1 MKVHTRKII
10 IYPLNIYIDCGGL
23 TVSRHYIGAAKIAKR
38 KIVLG
43 WNVSI
48 ISINNLILRV
58 PGLHGGHRL
67 RQVHQADQ
75 QGGNH
80 PLQHQ
85 RPHHPQVSNDN
96 DVDDDNDN
104 VDNAH
109 AQERVILPL
118 LQNRRHEVS
127 NSSDL
132 LSSDNFI
139 HESTLDKK

>member
-1 MKVHTRKII
+1 MRRTHSI
-10 IYPLNIYIDCGGL
+10 PH
-23 TVSRHYIGAAKIAKR
+23 SIGAAKIAKR

-43 WNVSI
+43 WNVNI
-48 ISINNLILRV
+48 ISINDLILRV

-96 DVDDDNDN
+96 DVDDDNDD

-139 HESTLDKK
+139 HESRLDKK